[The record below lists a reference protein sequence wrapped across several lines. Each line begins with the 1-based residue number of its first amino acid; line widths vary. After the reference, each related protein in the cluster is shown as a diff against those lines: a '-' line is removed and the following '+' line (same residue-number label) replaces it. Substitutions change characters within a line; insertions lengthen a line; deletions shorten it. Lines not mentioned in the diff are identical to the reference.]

1 MAVIT
6 MSTTTIAATASVAL
20 ISSMNVTNV
29 IKQVNLPAW
38 TPGKFI
44 YVMDQNG
51 GATASPFAIATGSY
65 STIIVGTAATII
77 YQGGG
82 GGAASTFPA
91 GINRNFGS
99 MAFVAGGT
107 TTVSATP
114 TQYWYCVVNEGGQ
127 DIFANITA
135 SGYVSTLSSYSVYI
149 STTQIDAGIVKT
161 GNLQLTGSLSLGGGV
176 STTTT
181 ISTNDAYIQNLTV
194 GNASDGGSLN
204 MAGLVTAGAGLSTT
218 SISTQNAYIAATL
231 TAGGTTVTSIS
242 NSGALNQAGL
252 TTLYAGLSTTSI
264 STQNAYITNLTVGT
278 ESDSGSLSTNT
289 LTTTG
294 QTTHQAS
301 VTITTGGLN
310 VIGLSLLSNGLS
322 TTSISTGAAYV
333 TALTVG
339 SISNVS
345 NIYASNITSLAVSSI
360 TISTNTMNA
369 GTVSGSNA
377 TTINICN
384 FTGTSLASSNIITGT
399 SGIYYNLVNSAFSNC
414 YIPTSAGNGWYF
426 VLRNNTSAF
435 LSISTANL
443 AINYSGYFPIPPSNS
458 VTILYSAGNGCNN
471 YVFF

>member
-176 STTTT
+176 STTT

-218 SISTQNAYIAATL
+218 SISTQNAYI
-231 TAGGTTVTSIS
+231 
-242 NSGALNQAGL
+242 
-252 TTLYAGLSTTSI
+252 
-264 STQNAYITNLTVGT
+264 
-278 ESDSGSLSTNT
+278 
-289 LTTTG
+289 
-294 QTTHQAS
+294 
-301 VTITTGGLN
+301 
-310 VIGLSLLSNGLS
+310 
-322 TTSISTGAAYV
+322 
-333 TALTVG
+333 
-339 SISNVS
+339 
-345 NIYASNITSLAVSSI
+345 
-360 TISTNTMNA
+360 
-369 GTVSGSNA
+369 
-377 TTINICN
+377 
-384 FTGTSLASSNIITGT
+384 
-399 SGIYYNLVNSAFSNC
+399 
-414 YIPTSAGNGWYF
+414 
-426 VLRNNTSAF
+426 
-435 LSISTANL
+435 
-443 AINYSGYFPIPPSNS
+443 
-458 VTILYSAGNGCNN
+458 
-471 YVFF
+471 

>member
-176 STTTT
+176 STTT

-242 NSGALNQAGL
+242 NSGVLNQGGL

-264 STQNAYITNLTVGT
+264 STQNAYITNLTVGA
-278 ESDSGSLSTNT
+278 ESDQGSLSTNT

-294 QTTHQAS
+294 QTTHQAN
-301 VTITTGGLN
+301 VAITAGGLN
-310 VIGLSLLSNGLS
+310 VGGLSLLSNGIS
-322 TTSISTGAAYV
+322 TTAISTGAAYMTNLDSSV
-333 TALTVG
+333 ARIDGTSTNGISSG
-339 SISNVS
+339 SI
-345 NIYASNITSLAVSSI
+345 YAGALSFAI
-360 TISTNTMNA
+360 
-369 GTVSGSNA
+369 
-377 TTINICN
+377 
-384 FTGTSLASSNIITGT
+384 AS
-399 SGIYYNLVNSAFSNC
+399 Y
-414 YIPTSAGNGWYF
+414 
-426 VLRNNTSAF
+426 
-435 LSISTANL
+435 
-443 AINYSGYFPIPPSNS
+443 
-458 VTILYSAGNGCNN
+458 
-471 YVFF
+471 